1 MLIIA
6 IVGVEVLVLARRILV
21 LSESAEAAILAVQGT
36 ILHGISLV
44 LAMGALEVSTT
55 SARKVFI
62 DPGNDTRSEVLI
74 H

>member
-6 IVGVEVLVLARRILV
+6 LVGVEVLVLARRILV

-44 LAMGALEVSTT
+44 LAMGTLEVSTT
-55 SARKVFI
+55 SARKVVI
-62 DPGNDTRSEVLI
+62 GPGNDTRSEVLR